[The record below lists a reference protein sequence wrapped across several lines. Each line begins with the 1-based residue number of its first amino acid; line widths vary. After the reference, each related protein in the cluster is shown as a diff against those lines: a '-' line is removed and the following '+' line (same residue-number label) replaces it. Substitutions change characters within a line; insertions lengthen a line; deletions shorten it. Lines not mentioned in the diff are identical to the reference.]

1 MRIREFLKE
10 SFIDYP
16 GRISAVVFSP
26 ACNYKCPACHAKPLL
41 TSNGNKSEK
50 EFFDYLDSRKGWI
63 EGVVLCGGEPTLE
76 PGLANFARKLK
87 ERGLAIKLDTN
98 GSNPEVLLELK
109 KEGIIDYVAMDV
121 KAPKELYETITGI
134 SGVNL
139 QNIEESLEIVP
150 KFPDYEFR
158 TTIAPIIRKEI
169 DFMTPKEVGNIAKW
183 IVEVTGDS
191 THKYSLQPFVPR
203 QGELIDS
210 QLEEFP
216 ETPKDLMEKA
226 HREAIKYLSN
236 CKIR

>member
-87 ERGLAIKLDTN
+87 ERGLAVKLDTN
-98 GSNPEVLLELK
+98 GSNPEVLSELK

-121 KAPKELYETITGI
+121 KSPRELYGTITGI
-134 SGVNL
+134 SGINPK
-139 QNIEESLEIVP
+139 NIEESLQIVSE
-150 KFPDYEFR
+150 FPDYEFR
-158 TTIAPIIRKEI
+158 TTIVPIIRKEI
-169 DFMTPKEVGNIAKW
+169 DFMTSKEVGNIAKW
-183 IVEVTGDS
+183 IIEVTGDS
-191 THKYSLQPFVPR
+191 THKYYLQPFVPR

-210 QLEEFP
+210 RLEEFP